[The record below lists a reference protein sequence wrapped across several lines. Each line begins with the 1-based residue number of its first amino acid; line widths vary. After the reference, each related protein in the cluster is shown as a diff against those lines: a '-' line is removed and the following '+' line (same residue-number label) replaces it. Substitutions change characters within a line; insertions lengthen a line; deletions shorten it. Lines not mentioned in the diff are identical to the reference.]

1 MKRSASE
8 PGLSILYSCMAEER
22 PRGSYAIKN
31 VCMYVCMYV
40 SGFLSQNIGQS
51 VIFNLKKKIIEL
63 D

>member
-1 MKRSASE
+1 MYGGRAPTGELCNKE
-8 PGLSILYSCMAEER
+8 
-22 PRGSYAIKN
+22 
-31 VCMYVCMYV
+31 CMYACMYV